1 MKKLLMALFVLS
13 IVSFGCTD
21 KKKGEENAS
30 ENTLTEEQ
38 EKEVNKLESET
49 VEIDNIKKDI
59 DGSSKELDE
68 LMKDIE

>member
-1 MKKLLMALFVLS
+1 MALFVLS